1 MKSGHSLSTLYPGST
16 SGWCSVLM
24 VGAMMLVVAG
34 CASVPLADTAE
45 DARLKS
51 FPAPPDGTAALYIFR
66 DSHFGAALKKTVI
79 IDSTPIG
86 ESAPMTYFYTTVE
99 PGSHR
104 ISTESEFGENDLVI
118 EVEEGENY
126 FIDQYIKI
134 GVMVGGANVKL
145 VDEEKGRKG
154 VLACKLA
161 APAPG
166 YVPYLPTASGVSL
179 DPVRQSTTDVS
190 PPAPGSN

>member
-1 MKSGHSLSTLYPGST
+1 MKSSHSLSAVYAGLT
-16 SGWCSVLM
+16 SGWRSVLM

-34 CASVPLADTAE
+34 CASVPLADTDD

-51 FPAPPDGTAALYIFR
+51 FPAPPDGTGALYIFR
-66 DSHFGAALKKTVI
+66 DSHFGAALKKTVT

-86 ESAPMTYFYTTVE
+86 QSAPMTYFYTTVE

-118 EVEEGENY
+118 EVKEGENY

-145 VDEEKGRKG
+145 VDEEDGRKG

-161 APAPG
+161 APFSG
-166 YVPYLPTASGVSL
+166 YVPYLPTASEA
-179 DPVRQSTTDVS
+179 STDAAI
-190 PPAPGSN
+190 PAGSNESRPEPDSS